1 MSESLPYDEIQFD
14 KKFKLE
20 DILNTSDGSDIGYFF
35 ELVCLT
41 QIIKKKKP
49 IISQLL
55 LKIKK

>member
-20 DILNTSDGSDIGYFF
+20 DIINTSVGSDIGFFF

-41 QIIKKKKP
+41 QIKKRKN
-49 IISQLL
+49 Q
-55 LKIKK
+55 